1 VTALYH
7 LNRSL
12 FKLAFFHLI
21 PSRPQ
26 QTAYY
31 IYLGVSASLGMDV
44 STRKYPRCHC
54 DGFQYFLDLP
64 RELRNHVYRFV
75 VAGLPSRIYFSSRV
89 PLSEHVLM
97 PETLPNIAFASH
109 QLRRES
115 ILIYLQRTRLV
126 FDGLYPITVG
136 LAIQPLEGFLTK
148 YEGGFESIRMLTFFA
163 VTQFGRDSD
172 LDEIYPATF
181 LSRYTG
187 LQDLV
192 IESRWDLSSLFSL
205 VNLKTVKFRCA
216 IHDWQPDDYKLGTTE
231 QLIANL
237 NAVLQEGF
245 KETGRSVV
253 CTVES
258 VRPR

>member
-1 VTALYH
+1 MSV
-7 LNRSL
+7 SL
-12 FKLAFFHLI
+12 
-21 PSRPQ
+21 R
-26 QTAYY
+26 
-31 IYLGVSASLGMDV
+31 MDV

-64 RELRNHVYRFV
+64 RELRDHVYRFV

-89 PLSEHVLM
+89 PLSEHILM

-115 ILIYLQRTRLV
+115 VLIYLQRTRLV
-126 FDGLYPITVG
+126 FDDLYPITVG
-136 LAIQPLEGFLTK
+136 LAIRPLEGFLTK

-163 VTQFGRDSD
+163 MTQFGRDGD

-192 IESRWDLSSLFSL
+192 IELRLSYIIIFDHRGKPRLLTKQEIKSRWDLSSLFSL
-205 VNLKTVKFRCA
+205 VNLKTVQFRCA

-245 KETGRSVV
+245 EKTGRSVV